1 MMGNT
6 SAKTKLLLTI
16 ALLTAV
22 SIFVTNQVNT
32 NGHSDVSPMLP
43 LDYHEV
49 SYSGHLVVDDGE
61 HHNFILDSN
70 ISVDYESEGMYHCTL
85 DIHLRPDWTSG
96 SASVSYGFTSN
107 DLSLVPVG
115 SEAIQDDGLTIHYR
129 YVDPSTG
136 DVIMFRTI
144 DGTFD
149 GISVDGRAVLKS
161 PSGQRSFMGFDV
173 DVDYRPTIYY
183 VAEQDLPLPKTV
195 SYDVTGEENGITR
208 SGTIEMVPQSS
219 HLHYSDNGDVGQPVT
234 WIRVLIDIPGSGV
247 SGVIGD
253 PVVSI
258 YGDPG
263 EMNANWNSSY
273 LSGDVLTTV
282 SMTLKVDQ
290 GSGLSMYGN
299 VTVEVLD
306 GNCDTL
312 SMERTD
318 FHYTGVVS

>member
-1 MMGNT
+1 
-6 SAKTKLLLTI
+6 
-16 ALLTAV
+16 
-22 SIFVTNQVNT
+22 
-32 NGHSDVSPMLP
+32 MLP
-43 LDYHEV
+43 FDYREV
-49 SYSGHLVVDDGE
+49 SYSGYLVVDDGE

-70 ISVDYESEGMYHCTL
+70 ISVDYESEEGYHCTL
-85 DIHLRPDWTSG
+85 NLHLRPDWTSG
-96 SASVSYGFTSN
+96 SASISYGFIAS
-107 DLSLVPVG
+107 DLSLIPVG
-115 SEAIQDDGLTIHYR
+115 SETIHDDGLITHHR

-136 DVIMFRTI
+136 DVIVFRII

-149 GISVDGRAVLKS
+149 GISVDGRTVLKS
-161 PSGQRSFMGFDV
+161 SSGQRSFMGFDV
-173 DVDYRPTIYY
+173 DVDYRSTIYY
-183 VAEQDLPLPKTV
+183 VAEQGLPLPKTV
-195 SYDVTGEENGITR
+195 SYDITGEENGITR

-253 PVVSI
+253 TIVSV
-258 YGDPG
+258 YGNPG
-263 EMNANWNSSY
+263 EMNVNWNSSY

-282 SMTLKVDQ
+282 SMTLRVDR

-306 GNCDTL
+306 GNCETL
-312 SMERTD
+312 SMECTD

>member
-1 MMGNT
+1 MTGNM
-6 SAKTKLLLTI
+6 SVRIRILLMI
-16 ALLTAV
+16 MLLTAV
-22 SIFVTNQVNT
+22 SLFVADHVNAR
-32 NGHSDVSPMLP
+32 GHSDVSPMLP
-43 LDYHEV
+43 FDYREV
-49 SYSGHLVVDDGE
+49 SYSGYLVVDDGE

-70 ISVDYESEGMYHCTL
+70 ISVDYESEEGYHCTL
-85 DIHLRPDWTSG
+85 NLHLRPDWTSG
-96 SASVSYGFTSN
+96 SASISYGFIAS
-107 DLSLVPVG
+107 DLSLIPVG
-115 SEAIQDDGLTIHYR
+115 SETIHDDGLITHHR

-136 DVIMFRTI
+136 DVIVFRII

-149 GISVDGRAVLKS
+149 GISVDGRTVLKS
-161 PSGQRSFMGFDV
+161 SSGQRSFMGFDV
-173 DVDYRPTIYY
+173 DVNYRSTIYY

-195 SYDVTGEENGITR
+195 SYDITGEENGITR

-219 HLHYSDNGDVGQPVT
+219 HLHYSDNGNVGQPVT

-247 SGVIGD
+247 SGVIVD
-253 PVVSI
+253 PIVSV
-258 YGDPG
+258 YGNPG
-263 EMNANWNSSY
+263 EMNVNWNSSY

-282 SMTLKVDQ
+282 SMTLRVDR

-306 GNCDTL
+306 GNCETL